1 MALVTCYDSEG
12 NAHQKEPIDAR
23 EACLHNGFTMSSPGD
38 VAPAG
43 MAESVPTMAELLAAR
58 ETLLRRERELDE
70 QAGSLAEQK
79 RVNDAEAA
87 RLQEQ
92 GAFNDA
98 EALRLGAWAA
108 SLEAEAA
115 RLATLAA
122 PAPTEAL
129 TEAPAAPKAGKATK

>member
-1 MALVTCYDSEG
+1 MTTIKVKAWAAGQGEHVVINRADFNPNIHEPAEG
-12 NAHQKEPIDAR
+12 ES
-23 EACLHNGFTMSSPGD
+23 MGD
-38 VAPAG
+38 LSAG
-43 MAESVPTMAELLAAR
+43 ERIPTMAELLAAR

-70 QAGSLAEQK
+70 QAGALAEQK

-87 RLQEQ
+87 RLQKQ

-98 EALRLGAWAA
+98 EALRLGTWAA

-122 PAPTEAL
+122 PAPTEAP
-129 TEAPAAPKAGKATK
+129 TEAPAAPKVGKATK